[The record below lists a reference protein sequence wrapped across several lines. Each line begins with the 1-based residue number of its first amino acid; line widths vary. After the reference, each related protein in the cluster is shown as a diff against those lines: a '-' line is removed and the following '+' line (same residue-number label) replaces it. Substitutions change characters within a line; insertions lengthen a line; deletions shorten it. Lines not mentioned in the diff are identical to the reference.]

1 MPTNI
6 TLDQARDM
14 LGYLVPSGH
23 EYRVKIGAA
32 LNDEFPGDDGRTLF
46 LDWCATGPNHDESEA
61 RAVWKSFKPGKGIG
75 IGTLVKEAKAA
86 GFQFR
91 NDQAPPPSP
100 AELAERERRRAEAIQ
115 ASKRED
121 AERRSGAAER
131 TATEFENA
139 IDHFPG
145 PTYLTAKGVNAF
157 GVRFRGDGTMLVPVR
172 GPGGQ
177 WRGLQTITPKGSK
190 KFVRGTQKAGSW
202 HLIGEPADVILI
214 AEGYATAA
222 SLHMATGHPVA
233 VAFDAGNLKSV
244 SQALRLLYR
253 TARLVLCA
261 DDDRDT
267 QDRTG
272 KNTGI
277 DAAREAAKAVQ
288 GFLAIPEGLPE
299 GGGDFNDLHLA
310 SGLEAVR
317 RCIESSLQAKVSE
330 PESRPAVGS
339 DPFTVD
345 EDGVWFHGHDKD
357 GNELRPEWVCTRLE
371 VEALTRNSDG
381 GDWGYLLTFADPLHR
396 PKTWAM
402 PARMLSGDGNE
413 MRAMLLSM
421 GLRIAPSPRAR
432 LKLTEYIQTRY
443 RDEVALCVDR
453 VGWHGPAYV
462 LPTETLGDEGERVV
476 YQVDGPLENHF
487 RQRGSAEQ
495 WADRVARLCVG
506 NSRLAFAVCCAFAG
520 PMMRPAGMES
530 GGFHLRGDSSSGKTT
545 ALRVAASVYGAP
557 TYMQRWRA
565 TDNALE
571 AIASQH
577 CDGLLILDELA
588 QVDPR
593 VAGETAYLLA
603 NESAK
608 ARATR
613 TGAARS
619 RKTWRLLFLSAG
631 ELGLADHMAEGGKR
645 VRAGQEARMADIPAD
660 AGRGLGAFE
669 NLHEIGGGSEFS
681 RHITQAASACY
692 GATGRAWL
700 QWLVEHAN
708 GLRQRVKSL
717 ADQIELSL
725 VPELASGQV
734 QRVGA
739 RFILV
744 AAAGELATEAGLT
757 GWPEGEATRAARA
770 CFNAWMAARGGIGNS
785 EVAHMLN
792 QVRRFL
798 ELHGEGRFTFWHRGA
813 DDHAAKTLHR
823 AGVRRMLDE
832 RDQPIKTQSGHLA
845 EYGDRMPPTMGEHV
859 SVEFFILADV
869 FKTEVCQGFDHVAVC
884 KVLLD
889 HGCLVTKE
897 TGRYD
902 VKPRL
907 PGIGPARCYHITPKI
922 FEVEA

>member
-1 MPTNI
+1 M
-6 TLDQARDM
+6 A
-14 LGYLVPSGH
+14 
-23 EYRVKIGAA
+23 VK
-32 LNDEFPGDDGRTLF
+32 NEFPDETGFDLFDAWSQTGAGYDKKATQDTWRSVKSGGGVTASTVLYLAKENGFVLPKDGS
-46 LDWCATGPNHDESEA
+46 APA
-61 RAVWKSFKPGKGIG
+61 RPDP
-75 IGTLVKEAKAA
+75 
-86 GFQFR
+86 Q
-91 NDQAPPPSP
+91 
-100 AELAERERRRAEAIQ
+100 
-115 ASKRED
+115 
-121 AERRSGAAER
+121 AAER
-131 TATEFENA
+131 QALDRFQREQAEAARRADAQERAAADALALWNA
-139 IDHFPG
+139 ASDQGYSP
-145 PTYLTAKGVNAF
+145 YLDRKRVGAH
-157 GVRFRGDGTMLVPVR
+157 GVRFSHGLVLVPLRDEDGKLWNVQR
-172 GPGGQ
+172 IAPTKPASGPDKLLCKGA
-177 WRGLQTITPKGSK
+177 RKSGL
-190 KFVRGTQKAGSW
+190 W
-202 HLIGEPADVILI
+202 HLIGPQPEAGQPLLL

-222 SLHMATGHPVA
+222 SLHEATGYPVA
-233 VAFDAGNLKSV
+233 VAFDAGNLVAVAKTL
-244 SQALRLLYR
+244 QRLHPA
-253 TARLVLCA
+253 ARMLVCG
-261 DDDRDT
+261 DDDAGSEA
-267 QDRTG
+267 RTG
-272 KNTGI
+272 TNTGRVK
-277 DAAREAAKAVQ
+277 ATAAAKAV
-288 GFLAIPEGLPE
+288 GGLIAFPSGLPE
-299 GGGDFNDLHLA
+299 GGSDFNDLGCA
-310 SGLEAVR
+310 VGADAVR
-317 RCIESSLQAKVSE
+317 RCVEAVLDAK
-330 PESRPAVGS
+330 PTPAAAPARADTGS

-345 EDGVWFHGHDKD
+345 EAGVWFQGHDKD

-371 VEALTRNSDG
+371 VEALTRNSEG
-381 GDWGYLLTFADPLHR
+381 ADWGYLLAFADPLNR

-432 LKLTEYIQTRY
+432 LKLTEYIQTRF

-476 YQVDGPLENHF
+476 YQVEGPLENQF

-495 WADRVARLCVG
+495 WAERVARLCVG

-520 PMMRPAGMES
+520 PLMRPAGMES

-557 TYMQRWRA
+557 TYMGRWRA

-669 NLHEIGGGSEFS
+669 DLHEIGGGSDFS
-681 RHITQAASACY
+681 RHITQASAACY
-692 GATGRAWL
+692 GASGRAWL
-700 QWLVEHAN
+700 QWLVGHAD
-708 GLRQRVKSL
+708 GLRQRIKSL
-717 ADQIELSL
+717 ADQIELAL

-739 RFILV
+739 RFSLV

-798 ELHGEGRFTFWHRGA
+798 ELHGEGRFTWWHRGA

-832 RDQPIKTQSGHLA
+832 HGQPIKTNSGHLA
-845 EYGDRMPPTMGEHV
+845 EYGERMPPTMGEQV
-859 SVEFFILADV
+859 SVEFFILSDT

-897 TGRYD
+897 AGRFD
-902 VKPRL
+902 SKPRL